1 MRAQC
6 EYDKPERAG
15 KPALPLSRPYQAP
28 ARAVKEL
35 ILHTW
40 GVPCLGG
47 VDLEADG
54 RPIPAVASQRRCLT
68 LTQWGTPLKYKMRS
82 ATAPPPSEPVA
93 PASETGTG
101 SRRARAT
108 GRGEQQQQQ
117 QQRRQQQRRPLSLDQ
132 PRGASAGGKQRA
144 GGQSGAVSGSR
155 GGAGSSLSSAI
166 AKRKPPTANAGRKP
180 RICLACDMYALLPLN
195 VPHASLY
202 YSLGPPTDTT
212 ALCAVWRRAPQGSQ
226 AAVHMRQEDP
236 AVMLPGGAL

>member
-117 QQRRQQQRRPLSLDQ
+117 QQRRQQQRQPLSLDQ

-144 GGQSGAVSGSR
+144 AARAALPVAPAEERGAASARRSRSESHRQRTQGGSR
-155 GGAGSSLSSAI
+155 ASAW
-166 AKRKPPTANAGRKP
+166 
-180 RICLACDMYALLPLN
+180 
-195 VPHASLY
+195 HATCTRFY
-202 YSLGPPTDTT
+202 P
-212 ALCAVWRRAPQGSQ
+212 
-226 AAVHMRQEDP
+226 
-236 AVMLPGGAL
+236 